1 MAGDD
6 GDHRA
11 GSVMASILN
20 LAKLERKLKR
30 LPDAATA
37 EIKAAMEAVADDIV
51 RMARS
56 LAPEEDGDL
65 KRSIGWTWGAPPR
78 GSITLGK
85 VARSA
90 LGKDL
95 TITVYAG
102 DDKAFHARW
111 VEFGTAPHSLAKG
124 ADRSARAGRGKKQD
138 QGDMHPGATAHPF
151 FYPAYRA
158 SRKGA
163 KRQIRKATRSAAR
176 KVASGS

>member
-1 MAGDD
+1 
-6 GDHRA
+6 
-11 GSVMASILN
+11 MASILN
-20 LAKLERKLKR
+20 LARLERKLKR

-37 EIKAAMEAVADDIV
+37 EIRAAMEAVAEDIV
-51 RMARS
+51 RLARS

-102 DDKAFHARW
+102 DEKAFYARW
-111 VEFGTAPHSLAKG
+111 VEFGTAPHING
-124 ADRSARAGRGKKQD
+124 GQFAGTE
-138 QGDMHPGATAHPF
+138 HPGATAHPF
-151 FYPAYRA
+151 FYPSYRA
-158 SRKGA
+158 SRKAA
-163 KRQIRKATRSAAR
+163 KRNIRKATRAAAR
-176 KVASGS
+176 KVAAGN

>member
-1 MAGDD
+1 
-6 GDHRA
+6 
-11 GSVMASILN
+11 MASILN
-20 LAKLERKLKR
+20 LARLERKLKR

-51 RMARS
+51 RLARS

-102 DDKAFHARW
+102 DDKAFYARW
-111 VEFGTAPHSLAKG
+111 VEFGTAPHING
-124 ADRSARAGRGKKQD
+124 GQFAGTE
-138 QGDMHPGATAHPF
+138 HPGTSAQPF

-158 SRKGA
+158 SRKAA
-163 KRQIRKATRSAAR
+163 KRSIRKATRTAAR
-176 KVASGS
+176 KVAAGG

>member
-1 MAGDD
+1 MAG
-6 GDHRA
+6 
-11 GSVMASILN
+11 VLN
-20 LAKLERKLKR
+20 LARLERKLKR

-51 RMARS
+51 RLARS

-102 DDKAFHARW
+102 DDKAFYARW
-111 VEFGTAPHSLAKG
+111 VEFGTAPHING
-124 ADRSARAGRGKKQD
+124 GQFAGTE
-138 QGDMHPGATAHPF
+138 HPGTSAQPF

-158 SRKGA
+158 SRKAA
-163 KRQIRKATRSAAR
+163 KRNIRKATRTAAR
-176 KVASGS
+176 KVAAGG